1 MIHEPALRHPC
12 PLCCLPPMPRDG
24 TFLRRCKR
32 GVLQFVILKPVTAAL
47 SAVMLSAGLY
57 VAVAV
62 LLLLLLL
69 YCRRHGSARHSLH
82 LLPRYRSPGYQNFLL
97 VAYVCRRP
105 AAAAA
110 AASTTNCLSVAS
122 AVFALPSLLR
132 THPFSPAPCSL
143 SRRSSALTPSPGTTH
158 RTLSRCTSCSSS
170 TSAPRRCSPAGPRWP
185 SSRPS
190 SSWSSPRTWRLRCCC
205 CYYCYCYCYYY
216 YAQGLRLLCPPR
228 LHYYYHYYCC
238 CCCYY

>member
-110 AASTTNCLSVAS
+110 ASTTNARPSPAPSPPQTGRRPCRGRSH
-122 AVFALPSLLR
+122 AVFAL
-132 THPFSPAPCSL
+132 
-143 SRRSSALTPSPGTTH
+143 RRSSALTPSPGTTR

-170 TSAPRRCSPAGPRWP
+170 TSVPRRCSPAGPRWP

-190 SSWSSPRTWRLRCCC
+190 SSSSSPRTWRLRCCC

-228 LHYYYHYYCC
+228 LHYYYHYYYC